1 MERKN
6 KSIVW
11 TGFNDEEFI
20 NIVKT
25 SKSKKEICERLGL
38 SYKGRNY
45 STVNRRIDKLNVDI
59 SHLNKNYDKMR
70 YINISN
76 RKGLEEICIENSTY
90 NRGQLKKR
98 LLNLGILKN
107 KCYICGQEPFWNG
120 KPMVLIID
128 HINGVSND
136 NRIENLR
143 MVCPNCNS
151 QLDTHCGK
159 KKNFCECG
167 KTIKV
172 GNKYCK
178 ECLEKHQKSDKLNL
192 RKVERPTKEVLE
204 SEIKNANFSAVGR
217 KYGVSGNSV
226 KKWAKRYEII

>member
-1 MERKN
+1 MERKK

-45 STVNRRIDKLNVDI
+45 STVNRRIDKLNIDI
-59 SHLNKNYDKMR
+59 SHLDKSYDKMR
-70 YINISN
+70 AISIAN
-76 RKGLEEICIENSTY
+76 KKTLEEICVENSTY
-90 NRGQLKKR
+90 NRGHMKKR

-159 KKNFCECG
+159 KNKLSAKVKN
-167 KTIKV
+167 KKIPNRIST
-172 GNKYCK
+172 
-178 ECLEKHQKSDKLNL
+178 
-192 RKVERPTKEVLE
+192 RKVERPSKEKLKE
-204 SEIKNANFSAVGR
+204 EIENNTFVSLGK
-217 KYGVSGNSV
+217 KYGVSDNAIR
-226 KKWAKRYEII
+226 KWAKTYEII